1 MWKGAKNV
9 FLFNYKPKKI
19 SFDLHDSIGV
29 GWNTNKVPTVIPQLK
44 LILILN
50 EKHSKNSIRFLF

>member
-1 MWKGAKNV
+1 MWKGAQNV
-9 FLFNYKPKKI
+9 FLFNYKPKNI
-19 SFDLHDSIGV
+19 SFDLNDSIGV

-50 EKHSKNSIRFLF
+50 EKH